1 MRLLHLPRFLLQLRI
16 RDRHTVSR
24 GPREW
29 NRRDPLGHFGAR
41 LADRLMAVQVEVHSR
56 RAAGWRSRRGGWEQ
70 TTPTNKQ
77 RNFLLSL
84 SGQDTQCPSYVLIRV
99 VCRSTDCVL
108 IRPLP
113 RCITMTLPAV
123 VAAVVAADHLLD
135 LLEQRLGVG
144 RVRVRVRVRVT
155 VTVRVR
161 VRFGDGVRVRG
172 RVGLGVG

>member
-1 MRLLHLPRFLLQLRI
+1 MIILVGIVASIMAGGAEGGGIWEHKRHQRTNNEIFRLSNPVTTTSVHLTF
-16 RDRHTVSR
+16 
-24 GPREW
+24 
-29 NRRDPLGHFGAR
+29 
-41 LADRLMAVQVEVHSR
+41 
-56 RAAGWRSRRGGWEQ
+56 
-70 TTPTNKQ
+70 
-77 RNFLLSL
+77 
-84 SGQDTQCPSYVLIRV
+84 CPSYVLIRV

-172 RVGLGVG
+172 RVGLGL